1 MSRTRKS
8 AITSLLKRKPSTT
21 KSSPVAAIRNATK
34 SQWTDQV
41 HTDAYRQFGLRYF
54 DRPDLFAEECIRWE
68 EGQGPTDYQKEIL
81 RNVVIKQRISARG
94 PHGLGKSGMAAWIVL
109 WFALTRDA
117 LEMDWKIP
125 TTASAWRQLS
135 KFLWPEIHKWTKRV
149 KWTKVGRKEFNKTD
163 ELLSL
168 SLKLEHGEAFAL
180 ASNRGD
186 LIEGAHADH
195 IMYVFDESKAIPDAT
210 WNSAEGALVN
220 AENAYWFSISTPGE
234 PAGRFYDIQC
244 QQEGYEDWWVRHV
257 SLQEAVDAGRIG
269 KEWAEQR
276 RKQWGEHSAEY
287 QNKVRGEFAQQEE
300 DSLIPLHWIEQ
311 SMQMWYDRQDMRNQE
326 MDQIGVDVAR
336 MGGDKTVF
344 AMRHGNWIDELE
356 KYGSMDTTRATGIAT
371 PKMRDNMGTTIMV
384 DVIGWG
390 AGLFDNLAERFNG
403 GQIYQTDRVF
413 PFHTQEKT
421 DVMDKKEVWEMND
434 CYSGAYWNIR
444 EMLDPDN
451 GDDRLILPPDTE
463 LKQELVKFKW
473 SVNSRGKIYVIRKEK
488 VKEELGRSP
497 DSADAVSMACWLPVE
512 YGMEAA

>member
-1 MSRTRKS
+1 MGF
-8 AITSLLKRKPSTT
+8 
-21 KSSPVAAIRNATK
+21 SPLEAVLRGTK
-34 SQWTDQV
+34 SQWTEKI
-41 HTDAYRQFGLRYF
+41 HTDAYRDFGQRYF
-54 DRPDLFAEECIRWE
+54 DRPDLFAEECIIWADGE
-68 EGQGPTDYQKEIL
+68 GPTGYQLEIL
-81 RNVVIKQRISARG
+81 RNVVIKQRVSARG

-125 TTASAWRQLS
+125 TTASAWRQLT
-135 KFLWPEIHKWTKRV
+135 KFLWPEVHKWVKRL
-149 KWTKVGRKEFNKTD
+149 KWMKIGRKEFNYTD

-195 IMYVFDESKAIPDAT
+195 ILYVFDESKAIPDGT
-210 WNSAEGALVN
+210 WDSAEGALVN

-257 SLQEAVDAGRIG
+257 TLQEAVSAGRIG
-269 KEWAEQR
+269 PTWAENR
-276 RKQWGEHSAEY
+276 RRQWGEHSAEY

-311 SMQMWYDRQDMRNQE
+311 SMQMWYDRRMMRDMP
-326 MDQIGVDVAR
+326 MTQIGVDIAR
-336 MGGDKTVF
+336 MGGDQTVY

-371 PKMRDNMGTTIMV
+371 EKMRNNDGATVMV

-390 AGLFDNLAERFNG
+390 AGVYDNLAERFNNTN
-403 GQIYQTDRVF
+403 IFMTDRVF
-413 PFHTQEKT
+413 PFHSQERT
-421 DVMDKKEVWEMND
+421 DQMDETEVWEMND
-434 CYSGAYWNIR
+434 SYSAAYWNLR
-444 EMLDPDN
+444 EWLDPKN
-451 GDDRLILPPDTE
+451 GEERLILPPDSM

-488 VKEELGRSP
+488 VKEDLGRSP
-497 DSADAVSMACWLPVE
+497 DSADAVSLACFKPVE